1 MKTHIWKSAIFCL
14 AVFLLLPAVSTA
26 QGKRQ
31 HGVEEME
38 KKAHALY
45 QQGRYREACD
55 IYIQTTQARSG
66 EHSSRVVR
74 GLTVFLL
81 VDIIGVLFF
90 LYVEKRKAFALLV
103 EKNKDCASRPV
114 ISTTSIHFVEDGVE
128 SPQEKHIVEQLQQ
141 LFEKDKVYLDS
152 ELNID
157 YLSSQIGVNRTVL
170 SKVINQHVGCTFP
183 TLLNHYRINEAI
195 RLLSNSETQNYKMEA
210 ISTMSGYNNRQ
221 VFHAAFKKETGL
233 TPMEFKKV
241 LVSKA

>member
-45 QQGRYREACD
+45 QQGHYREACD

-114 ISTTSIHFVEDGVE
+114 ISTTSIHFAEDGVE

-170 SKVINQHVGCTFP
+170 SRVINRHVGCTFP

>member
-1 MKTHIWKSAIFCL
+1 MKSSIYKLVISILVIFS
-14 AVFLLLPAVSTA
+14 LLPNSAMA

-31 HGVEEME
+31 HGVEELE

-45 QQGRYREACD
+45 QQGRYQEACD
-55 IYIQTTQARSG
+55 IYIQTTEARSG
-66 EHSSRVVR
+66 EHASRIVR
-74 GLTVFLL
+74 GLTIFLL

-114 ISTTSIHFVEDGVE
+114 ISTTSIHFAEEGVVE
-128 SPQEKHIVEQLQQ
+128 PHEKHIMEQLQK
-141 LFEKDKVYLDS
+141 LFEKDKIYLDS

-183 TLLNHYRINEAI
+183 TLLNHYRVNEAI
-195 RLLSNSETQNYKMEA
+195 RLLSNPETQNYKMEA
-210 ISTMSGYNNRQ
+210 ISSMSGYNNRQ
-221 VFHAAFKKETGL
+221 VFHSAFKKETGL
-233 TPMEFKKV
+233 TPIEFKKV
-241 LVSKA
+241 LLSNN